1 MIVFPKIDQKVSIV
15 TSLNFLAKRF
25 YSSQKKI
32 RIRNTKSS
40 LQRTDHNPA
49 KKLQETSNKTKRH
62 KEFYSGAHSIDPRF
76 FSSIKSY
83 FDFYEKYIDF
93 AKYTTAMFTVT
104 TIAHKTSDSH
114 HPLIM
119 LTNREGFRYFF
130 GKIPEGSQRILNE
143 NRFRLGK
150 LKSIFLSGTISSWSE
165 IGGLPGLFLTI
176 SDSTKKSIDIFTNS
190 GKLTS
195 FIVATW
201 RYFVF
206 RKGVELK
213 INDSDEHG
221 IIADSNLI
229 IKPIKVISDKSVD
242 VDASTSN
249 KIYEQVKKLIS
260 LMFPMDTS
268 KVNDPDPTSYKSD
281 PSETEIQTHVRLPN
295 PFNLLPTNLQPSL
308 NYLVRFLPIRGKFDP
323 VKAKSLGIKPGI
335 DFRKLTQGHSI
346 VNDQGETVYP
356 DQVIDES
363 KLFEKLLVID
373 IPNSSYLSN
382 TLNCEEFFK
391 RDESVGEE
399 EIGIVYHFLGDE
411 IDFELPEYLRFIK
424 KFPDNCKHIISHSK
438 LSDDTL
444 VFKTSAINV
453 LKLKC
458 LQEDNFNLPY
468 IESYKPLESNSVD
481 SVYKLHQ
488 LQQFHIE
495 TSSINF
501 DDSLMQ
507 NDSWSSLYDSNIEPL
522 NMENIKKDAILNSKP
537 ISLGQIPGSMK
548 DQVQIV
554 TLGTGS
560 ALPSIH
566 RNVISTIVR
575 IPYIENNTLRFR
587 TVMLDGGENTL
598 GTMMRN
604 FGHNNQEQL
613 TKVFEELC
621 LIHLSHLHA
630 DHHLG
635 IVSII
640 NKWFQVNTNPDRKLY
655 LIIPWQYNNF
665 IKEWY
670 TFEEQ
675 GYNKIDLERI
685 VYLSC
690 EDFIKDRQ
698 PQFQQVDINE
708 FERKFDND
716 EFNQVIPREQLQ
728 PKNHVLINDL
738 YNSLGIK
745 SVQTVRAIHCYWSYS
760 ISITFDLPS
769 DETFKVSYSGDTRPN
784 PKFADIGYESDLLI
798 HESSLD
804 HELIEE
810 AISKKHSTMIEA
822 ITVSK
827 LMNCPKVILTH
838 FSTRYSNKANLLIE
852 NNELEVL
859 SKNLKDYLLRYGS
872 TPNIF
877 VSDNKSNKRQTK
889 EFEDLQICFA
899 FDMMN
904 VRFNNLHSQKAKY
917 KEIMEIFLTDD
928 ELSEELNPKKEKEMR
943 KQREKREAKR
953 MQRLSIK
960 NGKKKRR
967 VSSDEDID

>member
-1 MIVFPKIDQKVSIV
+1 MLSFKVFVRR
-15 TSLNFLAKRF
+15 LH
-25 YSSQKKI
+25 SSQKKI
-32 RIRNTKSS
+32 RVRNTK
-40 LQRTDHNPA
+40 PA
-49 KKLQETSNKTKRH
+49 LKPSEQHQAKQLHRYPNKTKKH
-62 KEFYSGAHSIDPRF
+62 SDFYSGAHSIDPRF
-76 FSSIKSY
+76 FKSIKSY
-83 FDFYEKYIDF
+83 LDFFEKYIDF

-104 TIAHKTSDSH
+104 TISHKTSDSR
-114 HPLIM
+114 HPLVM
-119 LTNREGFRYFF
+119 LTNREGYRYLF

-190 GKLTS
+190 GKITS

-213 INDSDEHG
+213 INDSNEHD

-229 IKPIKVISDKSVD
+229 VKPIKIE
-242 VDASTSN
+242 SN
-249 KIYEQVKKLIS
+249 KTTCINEDVSNRLHQQLKKLIS
-260 LMFPMDTS
+260 LMFPMDTT

-281 PSETEIQTHVRLPN
+281 PSETEIQTHVKLPN
-295 PFNLLPTNLQPSL
+295 PFNLLPTYQQPSL

-323 VKAKSLGIKPGI
+323 IKAKSLGIKPGI

-346 VNDQGETVYP
+346 VNEQGETVHP
-356 DQVIDES
+356 HQVIEES
-363 KLFEKLLVID
+363 KLFLKLLIVD
-373 IPNSSYLSN
+373 IPNASYLSN
-382 TLNCEEFFK
+382 TLNCEEWF
-391 RDESVGEE
+391 RSNENIGEE
-399 EIGIVYHFLGDE
+399 DIGIVYHFLGDD
-411 IDFELPEYLRFIK
+411 IDFNQPEYLDFIK
-424 KFPDNCKHIISHSK
+424 KFPDNCKHVISHSK

-444 VFKTSAINV
+444 IFKTSAINV

-458 LQEDNFNLPY
+458 LQKDHFNLPY
-468 IESYKPLESNSVD
+468 IESYNPLQSD
-481 SVYKLHQ
+481 SADSIHKLQQ

-495 TSSINF
+495 TSSIKS
-501 DDSLMQ
+501 DDSLISE
-507 NDSWSSLYDSNIEPL
+507 DTWSSLYDSNILPL
-522 NMENIKKDAILNSKP
+522 DIKNINKTDILESEP
-537 ISLGQIPGSMK
+537 ISLAQIPGSMK
-548 DQVQIV
+548 DQVQVV

-566 RNVISTIVR
+566 RNVISTLVR
-575 IPYIENNTLRFR
+575 IPYIDNNTVKFR
-587 TVMLDGGENTL
+587 TIMLDGGENTL

-604 FGHNNQEQL
+604 FGHNNKEQL
-613 TKVFEELC
+613 IKIFEELS

-635 IVSII
+635 IISII
-640 NKWFQVNTNPDRKLY
+640 NKWFEINIDSEKKLY
-655 LIIPWQYNNF
+655 LVIPWQYNNF
-665 IKEWY
+665 MKEWY
-670 TFEEQ
+670 SLEEQ
-675 GYNKIDLERI
+675 IYDKIDLNRI

-698 PQFQQVDINE
+698 PQFQQVDIDE
-708 FERKFDND
+708 FERKYDND
-716 EFNQVIPREQLQ
+716 EFNQVIPREKLA

-738 YNSLGIK
+738 YKNLGIN
-745 SVQTVRAIHCYWSYS
+745 SIQTVRAIHCYWSYS
-760 ISITFDLPS
+760 ISIDFALPS
-769 DETFKVSYSGDTRPN
+769 EESFKVSYSGDTRPN
-784 PKFADIGYESDLLI
+784 PKFVDIGYGSDLLI

-827 LMNCPKVILTH
+827 LMNCAKVILTH
-838 FSTRYSNKANLLIE
+838 FSTRYSNKANMLIE
-852 NNELEVL
+852 NNELIKL
-859 SKNLKDYLLRYGS
+859 STNLRDYLVRYGS
-872 TPNIF
+872 TSNIF
-877 VSDNKSNKRQTK
+877 VPERSNKRPIK

-904 VRFNNLHSQKAKY
+904 VRFNNLHLQKDKY
-917 KEIMEIFLTDD
+917 KEILEIFQTDD
-928 ELSEELNPKKEKEMR
+928 DLNEDLNDKREKEMK

-953 MQRLSIK
+953 IQRLSIK

-967 VSSDEDID
+967 VSSDEEID